1 MVIKTILFPTENEDI
16 RVVYKK
22 DVKKKTL
29 KKQKTWALTSLHIK
43 DNFLN
48 FPI

>member
-22 DVKKKTL
+22 DVKKNPKT
-29 KKQKTWALTSLHIK
+29 KNMSTNKFAY
-43 DNFLN
+43 
-48 FPI
+48 

>member
-22 DVKKKTL
+22 DVKKNP
-29 KKQKTWALTSLHIK
+29 QKTKNMSTNKFAY
-43 DNFLN
+43 
-48 FPI
+48 

>member
-22 DVKKKTL
+22 DVKKKNP
-29 KKQKTWALTSLHIK
+29 QKTKNMSTNKFAY
-43 DNFLN
+43 
-48 FPI
+48 